1 MILINFGI
9 QDGENEYQQWDCN
22 TNFSITDYENGKVK
36 DLDLLQNMY
45 GTMSVY
51 DDGFD
56 DNKYWLGDRLV
67 WVWNVK
73 AVNQEELDI
82 IRKYV

>member
-9 QDGENEYQQWDCN
+9 QDGENEYQQWDCD

-36 DLDLLQNMY
+36 DFDLLQNMY
-45 GTMSVY
+45 GIDEDSFE
-51 DDGFD
+51 DGYFW
-56 DNKYWLGDRLV
+56 DNDRLV
-67 WVWNVK
+67 CIESVQGITQK
-73 AVNQEELDI
+73 ELDI

>member
-9 QDGENEYQQWDCN
+9 QDGENEYQQWDYD

-36 DLDLLQNMY
+36 DFDLLQKYY
-45 GTMSVY
+45 GVEKDSFE
-51 DDGFD
+51 DGYFW
-56 DNKYWLGDRLV
+56 DNDRLV
-67 WVWNVK
+67 CIESVQGIT
-73 AVNQEELDI
+73 QEELDI

>member
-9 QDGENEYQQWDCN
+9 QDGENEYQQWDCD

-45 GTMSVY
+45 GI
-51 DDGFD
+51 DEDNFEDGCYW
-56 DNKYWLGDRLV
+56 DNDRLV
-67 WVWNVK
+67 CVESVQGIT
-73 AVNQEELDI
+73 QEELDI

>member
-9 QDGENEYQQWDCN
+9 RDGENEYQQWDCY

-36 DLDLLQNMY
+36 DFDLLQNMY
-45 GTMSVY
+45 GIDEDSFE
-51 DDGFD
+51 DGYFW
-56 DNKYWLGDRLV
+56 DNDRLV
-67 WVWNVK
+67 CIESVQGIT
-73 AVNQEELDI
+73 QEELDI

>member
-9 QDGENEYQQWDCN
+9 QDGENEYQQWDCD

-36 DLDLLQNMY
+36 DFDLLQNMY
-45 GTMSVY
+45 GIDEDSFE
-51 DDGFD
+51 DGYYW
-56 DNKYWLGDRLV
+56 DNDRLV
-67 WVWNVK
+67 CVESVQTIT
-73 AVNQEELDI
+73 QEELDI

>member
-9 QDGENEYQQWDCN
+9 QDGENEYQQWDCD

-45 GTMSVY
+45 GIDEDSFE
-51 DDGFD
+51 DGYFW
-56 DNKYWLGDRLV
+56 DNDRLV
-67 WVWNVK
+67 CIESVQGIT
-73 AVNQEELDI
+73 QEELDI